1 MTTLTTRHLRIVSAS
16 NCARDRVPSP
26 TLKLTAEVD
35 APVPPE
41 RLYPF
46 VSDLARYPEWLGIVQ
61 RAQPLAD
68 GAWIVD
74 LRGRLGP
81 FARSKRLRM
90 VRTIAEAPSL
100 ALFERAE
107 EDGRQHS
114 PWTLRADVAPH
125 PGGSRLTMHLS
136 YGGALLGA
144 VIERILR
151 EEIDDARRRL
161 IELVVA
167 QPA

>member
-1 MTTLTTRHLRIVSAS
+1 MTTPTTRPLPIVSAS
-16 NCARDRVPSP
+16 SCAHERVPSP
-26 TLKLTAEVD
+26 ALKLTAEVD

-61 RAQPLAD
+61 RARLLGD
-68 GAWIVD
+68 GVWMVD

-125 PGGSRLTMHLS
+125 PGGSRLTMDLC

-161 IELVVA
+161 VELVVA